1 MSSTEQASLAAEAEA
16 MVVGALLGDPGLL
29 PQVGQLREDEFV
41 DPVLGTIYRAALS
54 CVDDGED
61 PDRLAVEERLAA
73 WGKLESIGGPV
84 RLAYLEQRAD
94 RRQMERWIWRMKA
107 GAMLRE
113 AAARH
118 AQAGAVLEAMR
129 LEDGHG
135 AVDKLVEVML
145 GNRGSETN
153 VFQVTPWTKAL
164 REAIESA
171 NPNSPARDVVRVGLT
186 AVDDRWLGLE
196 PEQLVIVGS
205 RPGMGKTAFG
215 VHVVEAA
222 AEKSPADGLVVL
234 FSTEVRARKLAARA
248 LSARANVP
256 ARGFRTRTLT
266 DGEVARLVEAT
277 HATRAWA
284 DRLLVEDASGQSP
297 TTIMRTLRGLTRA
310 KKLRLVVVDH
320 LHQLRSSVPTRD
332 DYSRFSDVADGLLH
346 IARTFSVPL
355 VAMAQLNREVEKR
368 PVDRRRPEM
377 ADLRA
382 SGALEQHASIVSF
395 LYREAVYLEGADPT
409 DCEVITAKC
418 REGEPG
424 TDKVRFDPKTQRFSD
439 VATGGWR

>member
-1 MSSTEQASLAAEAEA
+1 MSSTEQATLAAEAES
-16 MVVGALLGDPGLL
+16 MVIGALMGDPGLL
-29 PQVGQLREDEFV
+29 PQVGQLRPSEFI
-41 DPVLGTIYRAALS
+41 DPVLATIYRAALA

-61 PDRLAVEERLAA
+61 PDRLAVEERLAE

-94 RRQMERWIWRMKA
+94 RRQMERWIYRMKA

-113 AAARH
+113 AAQRH
-118 AQAGAVLEAMR
+118 AEAGAALEAMR
-129 LEDGHG
+129 LEDGHT
-135 AVDKLVEVML
+135 ALDRLVEVML
-145 GNRGSETN
+145 GNRDAEASPSQITTWN
-153 VFQVTPWTKAL
+153 KAMK
-164 REAIESA
+164 EALEMA
-171 NPNSPARDVVRVGLT
+171 DPNAPSRDVVRVGLS

-196 PEQLVIVGS
+196 PEQLVIVGA

-215 VHVVEAA
+215 VHICEAGA
-222 AEKSPADGLVVL
+222 STSAPDGLTVM

-248 LSARANVP
+248 LSARANVS

-266 DGEVARLVEAT
+266 DTEVAKLVEAT
-277 HATRAWA
+277 HSARRWG

-297 TTIMRTLRGLTRA
+297 TTIMRTLRGLTRS

-332 DYSRFSDVADGLLH
+332 DYSRFGDVADGLLH
-346 IARTFSVPL
+346 IARTFQVPL

-368 PVDRRRPEM
+368 PLDRRRPEM

-382 SGALEQHASIVSF
+382 SGALEQHASIVAM
-395 LYREAVYLEGADPT
+395 LYREWVYRKEADPT
-409 DCEVITAKC
+409 ECEIITVKA

-424 TDKVRFDPKTQRFSD
+424 TDKVRFDPQTQRFSD
-439 VATGGWR
+439 VPSEGWR